1 MIKRKNK
8 KGDKSYNERVSELA
22 YTTIREAL
30 QSVLT
35 TEVKKTGQ
43 DGKEVTDCGLTIS
56 KMKMTARM
64 ALDFVDNLTKEN
76 KT

>member
-8 KGDKSYNERVSELA
+8 KGDKSYNERVSELV

-30 QSVLT
+30 QTILN
-35 TEVKKTGQ
+35 TEVKKINN

-64 ALDFVDNLTKEN
+64 ALDFADNLTKED

>member
-1 MIKRKNK
+1 MFKIKNK
-8 KGDKSYNERVSELA
+8 GVKSYDERVSELA

-30 QSVLT
+30 QTILN
-35 TEVKKTGQ
+35 TEVKKVNT

-64 ALDFVDNLTKEN
+64 ALEFVDNLKN
-76 KT
+76 DKKT

>member
-8 KGDKSYNERVSELA
+8 SKYDERVSELA

-30 QSVLT
+30 QTILNT
-35 TEVKKTGQ
+35 DVKKKNT
-43 DGKEVTDCGLTIS
+43 DGVEVTDCGLTIS
-56 KMKMTARM
+56 KIKMTARM
-64 ALDFVDNLTKEN
+64 ALDFVDNLKTDN